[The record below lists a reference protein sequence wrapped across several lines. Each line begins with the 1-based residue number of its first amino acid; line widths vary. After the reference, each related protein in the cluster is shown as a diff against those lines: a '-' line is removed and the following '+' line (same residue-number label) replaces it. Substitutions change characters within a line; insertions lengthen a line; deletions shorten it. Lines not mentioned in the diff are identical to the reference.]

1 MNNPLKK
8 LCLCILSLL
17 VLGYVTNLL
26 CIKVLHNLHHQT
38 DVKLETIE
46 SKFIHPSENW
56 GLRIFLF
63 NLPIVSANDKDYVE
77 ISSSEGLT
85 ALVETRSVLYH
96 ALTSTEAIGAFAII
110 VLTIALYLHRRRKSS
125 QHDKDLG
132 VIEQQVINLINNIS
146 SSSKGN
152 TSAGDTQNR
161 IATLLEHAKELLA
174 DSQQKHASLAFQD
187 KLTLLIDRHAYLQHI
202 EKKLK
207 AAAENNERCGL
218 LFIDLDGF
226 KQVND
231 AFGHSFGDDILIQV
245 AHRLK
250 GIVKQYQLEDIEPS
264 LALER
269 NLSRLGGDE
278 FSMFIPHL
286 KHPSVCNDIAQAV
299 LNEIER
305 DFHLGNKLIKIGA
318 SIGIA
323 IYPESAARPH
333 ALLQMADV
341 AMYRAKSDGRGIFRV
356 YSPEMGNKMRRYH
369 YLLEE
374 LRTAICENNFHL
386 SFQPIVHVEDCA
398 IDYFEALVRWHHPV
412 EGMIAP
418 DEFIPIAEETNLI
431 LELGDWIL
439 TTACNQMYSWYK
451 AGMKQVRISV
461 NVSGVQLKH
470 RDVYE
475 WVKTTLHTTHLPAH
489 ALMLEITESTLITA
503 SQKIINQLEACRK
516 MGVTIAIDD
525 FGTGFSSLST
535 LADLPIDVLKVDK
548 HFINQAK
555 SNEKYQQ
562 ILRSIS
568 ELGNQLSLR
577 VIAEGVEELE
587 QFELVKSMG
596 IRCVQGYL
604 VSKPQSSQ
612 SVCNK
617 VLRSGM
623 NQMAATGTG
632 VWLPDDTE
640 QNQSKH

>member
-1 MNNPLKK
+1 MSNILKK
-8 LCLCILSLL
+8 LCISIL
-17 VLGYVTNLL
+17 VLVTIGYITNLL
-26 CIKVLHNLHHQT
+26 CIKALHNLHHQT
-38 DVKLETIE
+38 DVKLETVA
-46 SKFIHPSENW
+46 SKFVHPSENFAFRV
-56 GLRIFLF
+56 LLF
-63 NLPIVSANDKDYVE
+63 NLPIVSANDKDYVKITE
-77 ISSSEGLT
+77 SAKFTSLI
-85 ALVETRSVLYH
+85 ETRLVLQR
-96 ALTSTEAIGAFAII
+96 ALTSVEAIGYFMLITLAIMFM
-110 VLTIALYLHRRRKSS
+110 LNRRRKSS
-125 QHDKDLG
+125 KRDEDLS
-132 VIEQQVINLINNIS
+132 VIEQQVINLIDAIS
-146 SSSKGN
+146 SSSQNKEA
-152 TSAGDTQNR
+152 AGDTQKR
-161 IATLLEHAKELLA
+161 IATLLEHAKISLA
-174 DSQQKHASLAFQD
+174 DSKQKNASLAFQD
-187 KLTLLIDRHAYLQHI
+187 KLTLLIDRHAYLQHL
-202 EKKLK
+202 EKQLK
-207 AAAENNERCGL
+207 AAAETGERCGL

-250 GIVKQYQLEDIEPS
+250 AIVKQYQLEDIDPS

-278 FSMFIPHL
+278 FSLFIPHL
-286 KHPSVCNDIAQAV
+286 KHPSVCNDIAQTV

-323 IYPESAARPH
+323 IYPESAARPN

-374 LRTAICENNFHL
+374 LRTAISEHNFHL

-439 TTACNQMYSWYK
+439 TTACQQMYSWYK

-470 RDVYE
+470 RDVHE
-475 WVKTTLHTTHLPAH
+475 WVTATLHNTQLPAQS
-489 ALMLEITESTLITA
+489 LMLEITESTLITA
-503 SQKIINQLEACRK
+503 SEKIIKQLEACRK

-555 SNEKYQQ
+555 SNVKYQQ

-587 QFELVKSMG
+587 QFELVKNMG
-596 IRCVQGYL
+596 IRCVQGYH

-612 SVCNK
+612 SVGNK

-632 VWLPDDTE
+632 VWLPDDSTKT
-640 QNQSKH
+640 STH

>member
-1 MNNPLKK
+1 MSKILKM
-8 LCLCILSLL
+8 LCICTLSLF

-26 CIKVLHNLHHQT
+26 CIKALHYLHHQT
-38 DVKLETIE
+38 DVKLKTVDTE
-46 SKFIHPSENW
+46 FVQPSENFA
-56 GLRIFLF
+56 LRILLY
-63 NLPIVSANDKDYVE
+63 NLPLVSANEKEYVKIAE
-77 ISSSEGLT
+77 SVNSASLI
-85 ALVETRSVLYH
+85 ETRLVLQR
-96 ALTSTEAIGAFAII
+96 AFTSTEAIGYFILMALA
-110 VLTIALYLHRRRKSS
+110 LTLLSKWRRKSS
-125 QHDKDLG
+125 KRDEDLG
-132 VIEQQVINLINNIS
+132 MIEQQAINLINSIS
-146 SSSKGN
+146 PSSRDKECKG
-152 TSAGDTQNR
+152 DPQKR
-161 IATLLEHAKELLA
+161 IAALLERAKASLA
-174 DSQQKHASLAFQD
+174 DSKQKNACLAFQD

-207 AAAENNERCGL
+207 TAAQTNERCGL

-231 AFGHSFGDDILIQV
+231 AFGHSFGDTILIQV

-250 GIVKQYQLEDIEPS
+250 DIVKHYQLEDIEPT
-264 LALER
+264 LNLER

-278 FSMFIPHL
+278 FSLFIPHL
-286 KHPSVCNDIAQAV
+286 KHPNVCNDIAQAV

-323 IYPESAARPH
+323 IYPESAARPN

-374 LRTAICENNFHL
+374 LRTAISENNFHL

-439 TTACNQMYSWYK
+439 TTACRQMYSWYK

-470 RDVYE
+470 RDVHQ
-475 WVKTTLHTTHLPAH
+475 WVKATLQSTQLPAQS
-489 ALMLEITESTLITA
+489 LMLEITESTLITA
-503 SQKIINQLEACRK
+503 SNKIIKQLEECRK

-535 LADLPIDVLKVDK
+535 LADLPIDVLKIDK

-555 SNEKYQQ
+555 CNTKYQQ

-612 SVCNK
+612 SVGNK
-617 VLRSGM
+617 VLKTGM

-632 VWLPDDTE
+632 VWLPDD
-640 QNQSKH
+640 KRYDPPAH